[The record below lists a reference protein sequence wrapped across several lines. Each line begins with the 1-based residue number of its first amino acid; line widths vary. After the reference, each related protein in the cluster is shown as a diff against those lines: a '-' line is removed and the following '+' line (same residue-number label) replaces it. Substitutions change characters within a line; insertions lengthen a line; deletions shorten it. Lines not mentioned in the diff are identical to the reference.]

1 MSLEQL
7 RLQDLTLSQPVWLW
21 LLALIPLFLLI
32 QRFTLVNLSKGQQRL
47 SVLFRLLILALLAVA
62 MSGLSSRGYR
72 QQMALVIAVD
82 VSPSVPDAAL
92 KEAQETINQL
102 WKSRKKNDIIRVL
115 TFANSSRLRS
125 SKAGLAP
132 KITRHK
138 KELASNL
145 QAAIRHAYSLLPA
158 DYLHRLL
165 LFSDGRE
172 TKGSA
177 LEEVLN
183 AKRRGIRVFTQVS
196 KAKYPPEVFIQN
208 LRFPSIVRLNSPF
221 YVNVD
226 VFSTYKAKKV
236 LLTLYK
242 NGFLLAYRRV
252 DLVKGSQSFQFRAQ
266 VDEPGVTSIQAVIKP
281 GLDRFKG
288 NNRFVRAIPIRG
300 KPRVLYLEG
309 NRRAAKYLSRA
320 LRKQRF
326 LVDVRSGYGIPN
338 KISDLRRYDLVMI
351 SDIPAYQMSAR
362 QMRLFDTYVR
372 NLGGGLIMVGGEN
385 SFGPGGYFQTRM
397 ERLLP
402 VRFDKKKRKDTPSL
416 ALVMVIDKSGS
427 MSGNRIALARQ
438 AAKTTVQLLGPS
450 DRVGVVAFDSTPT
463 EVVSLQTTRNKGQIM
478 YQISRIHASGGTRIL
493 SALQMA
499 YRMLSG
505 VRAKVKHVILLSDGQ
520 DSKRGIR
527 SVLQSMTGERI
538 TVSSIAVGSGSDR
551 SLLRMIAQG
560 GGGRFYYTEDPY
572 NIPKIFTKE
581 TSKVSKNSLIEE
593 PFRPRVKSYSQAIKG
608 MRFSAVPYILG
619 YVSVKAKRN
628 SQVILSTDTNEPLLV
643 SWRRGLGRVM
653 AYTSDVKNR
662 WAAQWIRRPSFERF
676 WAQVIRT
683 CMRQGP
689 SRQLKVKAIIEEG
702 IGKITVD
709 AISGQG
715 DFLDHLIPKGIILD
729 PALRRTN
736 TSLFQTGPGFY
747 QGRFVPK
754 RHGAYLVKVRFNTK
768 KGRFVGMGQTSV
780 SYSYPAELLS
790 ASPDLQRMKTLATL
804 GKGALNPTNT
814 DLWKRNPKERLLVI
828 EPLWPW
834 LIALVLILFL
844 LDVFL
849 RRVRIFGR
857 AAQLSSSLHQGS

>member
-1 MSLEQL
+1 
-7 RLQDLTLSQPVWLW
+7 
-21 LLALIPLFLLI
+21 
-32 QRFTLVNLSKGQQRL
+32 
-47 SVLFRLLILALLAVA
+47 
-62 MSGLSSRGYR
+62 
-72 QQMALVIAVD
+72 
-82 VSPSVPDAAL
+82 
-92 KEAQETINQL
+92 
-102 WKSRKKNDIIRVL
+102 
-115 TFANSSRLRS
+115 
-125 SKAGLAP
+125 
-132 KITRHK
+132 
-138 KELASNL
+138 
-145 QAAIRHAYSLLPA
+145 
-158 DYLHRLL
+158 
-165 LFSDGRE
+165 
-172 TKGSA
+172 
-177 LEEVLN
+177 
-183 AKRRGIRVFTQVS
+183 
-196 KAKYPPEVFIQN
+196 
-208 LRFPSIVRLNSPF
+208 
-221 YVNVD
+221 
-226 VFSTYKAKKV
+226 
-236 LLTLYK
+236 
-242 NGFLLAYRRV
+242 
-252 DLVKGSQSFQFRAQ
+252 
-266 VDEPGVTSIQAVIKP
+266 
-281 GLDRFKG
+281 
-288 NNRFVRAIPIRG
+288 
-300 KPRVLYLEG
+300 
-309 NRRAAKYLSRA
+309 
-320 LRKQRF
+320 
-326 LVDVRSGYGIPN
+326 
-338 KISDLRRYDLVMI
+338 
-351 SDIPAYQMSAR
+351 
-362 QMRLFDTYVR
+362 
-372 NLGGGLIMVGGEN
+372 MVGGEN